1 MWRLWPQVFEDSHRR
16 IAASHPLAAF
26 CPAACGRHLET
37 CIEAGARLS
46 SVFSE
51 RLLATERDSRG
62 VLELAHAN
70 IVVALL
76 ESLRFSSERMFLKQ
90 SACRTDWRICRC
102 TGSERPGRVLSG
114 HDACTSPVLHRL
126 PPSERP
132 CTSRPN
138 VNSYA
143 CRGSLNRRFSSCPR
157 NPQCLGPCILNR
169 RAAAVPELMAGEAA
183 VFICLFVSVCVCV
196 SSLVKITRSRSR
208 RLCRLPTYVGSS
220 TWSTLCI
227 AEKGAS

>member
-1 MWRLWPQVFEDSHRR
+1 MECRTPPVPLWRLWPQVFEDSHRR

-196 SSLVKITRSRSR
+196 CHPL
-208 RLCRLPTYVGSS
+208 
-220 TWSTLCI
+220 
-227 AEKGAS
+227 